1 MKVDVLVRFKY
12 IESRHILTYLSKD
25 PNSDSDDL
33 WGDSSDDEEFR
44 TQANNMAGKWYHL
57 RTYLLFS

>member
-1 MKVDVLVRFKY
+1 MEPQTPMKVDVLVRFKY

-44 TQANNMAGKWYHL
+44 TQANNMAGK
-57 RTYLLFS
+57 